1 MPRPAAGAA
10 RGRPPGR
17 RRPPGG
23 VSGRLG
29 DLPASGIRSAI
40 KRWRVGSTTG
50 HRYVPR
56 ELPDEDLAAHVRVT
70 VLAPASAV
78 VGRVPPDVLIEPVDE
93 GTCVVHAYGS
103 APEVLA
109 LHLGWLDADFFVS
122 GPPELAACLARL
134 AARFAAASPAAA
146 ASPSPAAPGGGSAA
160 REAQE
165 DAGQRPTMP

>member
-1 MPRPAAGAA
+1 M
-10 RGRPPGR
+10 
-17 RRPPGG
+17 
-23 VSGRLG
+23 
-29 DLPASGIRSAI
+29 
-40 KRWRVGSTTG
+40 
-50 HRYVPR
+50 
-56 ELPDEDLAAHVRVT
+56 RVT

-134 AARFAAASPAAA
+134 AARFAARFAAASPAAA